1 MSRTSVREIWDKL
14 YSLDLDGMLET
25 GYDGNSY
32 LSWADAWAL
41 FVTRY
46 PNSFYE
52 FHPETHY
59 PNGTVMVNCTVRVHL
74 SDDMT
79 HEDYVERTMWLPVM
93 ESGRA
98 KKSLV
103 NPTSRQ
109 IQDCRMRCLVK
120 CLGMYGLG
128 IKLWR
133 KSDGGIDDSV
143 PGQLSEQDD
152 QEFTFLTKEQ
162 LEGEIEQATSKKQ
175 ILDLL
180 NAHNYVAESLDPEAK
195 ASFKV
200 WVSGHTQKFVQQ
212 QGVNNATAEN
222 SVPSE

>member
-1 MSRTSVREIWDKL
+1 MSRTNVREIWDRL
-14 YSLDLDGMLET
+14 YGLDLDGMLEK

-98 KKSLV
+98 KRSLV

-133 KSDGGIDDSV
+133 RSDGGIDDSV
-143 PGQLSEQDD
+143 PSEISEQDD
-152 QEFTFLTKEQ
+152 QEFTLLTKEQ
-162 LEGEIEQATSKKQ
+162 LEQEIEQATSKKQ

-180 NAHNYVAESLDPEAK
+180 NAHSHIANGMDEEGRKQFK
-195 ASFKV
+195 A
-200 WVSGHTQKFVQQ
+200 WISGHTQKFNQ
-212 QGVNNATAEN
+212 
-222 SVPSE
+222 

>member
-1 MSRTSVREIWDKL
+1 MSRTNVREIWDQL
-14 YSLDLDGMLET
+14 YSLNLDGMLEK

-59 PNGTVMVNCTVRVHL
+59 PNGTVMVNCTDRVHL

-98 KKSLV
+98 KRSLV

-133 KSDGGIDDSV
+133 RSDGGIDDSV
-143 PGQLSEQDD
+143 PSEISEQDD
-152 QEFTFLTKEQ
+152 QEFMPLTKEQ
-162 LEGEIEQATSKKQ
+162 LEQEIEQATSKKQ

-180 NAHNYVAESLDPEAK
+180 NAHSHIANGLDEEGRQQFK
-195 ASFKV
+195 A
-200 WVSGHTQKFVQQ
+200 WISGHTQKFNQ
-212 QGVNNATAEN
+212 
-222 SVPSE
+222 